1 MYKTDKLNYIYRTDN
16 IHETNKLNNMISLYE
31 RNNNKTEIINK
42 QINNYITYYKE
53 KQNRIMNLRKKLF

>member
-1 MYKTDKLNYIYRTDN
+1 
-16 IHETNKLNNMISLYE
+16 MISLYE